1 MLFCINKLNN
11 DENGSVIV
19 VALFLMVIVSII
31 GVSATNI
38 STVEVQIAS
47 NDHFYRI
54 AFFNADSGPYAVP
67 KLISRAVNTSTIQ
80 TAANFGFAYIPYSGG
95 ASLPSDG
102 GTRIYNQI
110 YGFDTYDAENDVSF
124 AGTQAN
130 TGTEVDIERLR
141 QQSVIGGGAEFSAA
155 TEGIGA
161 VSVAVFYGL
170 NSSGTGPRQSNS
182 FVVGE
187 YRKVVDMPGGL

>member
-1 MLFCINKLNN
+1 MLFCINKLNS

-19 VALFLMVIVSII
+19 AALFLMAIVSII

-47 NDHFYRI
+47 NDHFHRI

-80 TAANFGFAYIPYSGG
+80 TASNFGFAYIPYTGS

-110 YGFDTYDAENDVSF
+110 YGFDTYDAANDISF
-124 AGTQAN
+124 GGTQ
-130 TGTEVDIERLR
+130 VDIRRDR
-141 QQSVIGGGAEFSAA
+141 QRNTVGGGAEFAA
-155 TEGIGA
+155 ASEGIGA
-161 VSVAVFYGL
+161 VSVAVFYDLQSAG
-170 NSSGTGPRQSNS
+170 SGPRGSNAT
-182 FVVGE
+182 VLAE
-187 YRKVVDMPGGL
+187 YRKVVGMPGGL